1 MTSNLGNWN
10 KIIAGL
16 IVFPLALFCYV
27 HSESALV
34 TAVGL
39 ALPVTSALTQ
49 SIAVLKVC
57 VFSSLLYGLITDNVS
72 STDRLWSV
80 IPVVFSWI
88 FTAST
93 ESTVLTSNA
102 ALPLIACITIWGLR
116 LSFNFWR
123 KGGYALSY
131 EDYRW
136 EYVRLKTFQGQK
148 MQSDGSI
155 YHASFTYALLWE
167 VFHLFFVCI
176 FQQVL
181 LWMLSLP
188 VYYASLSNSKVSW
201 LQFAL
206 VALVLLLIVTESI
219 ADQQQWNFHQR
230 KYSGKKTAD
239 KEVNDGFVQS
249 GLFAY
254 SRHPNFIC
262 EQSIWVLVAVYG
274 VTVNGMPSQADLYTP
289 AVLLAGA
296 MALMLLFQGST
307 TLTEEI
313 TSAKYPAY
321 KKYQKRVSRL
331 IPWWPS
337 GSS

>member
-1 MTSNLGNWN
+1 MTSNLGNQN

-16 IVFPLALFCYV
+16 IVFPLALLCYV
-27 HSESALV
+27 YSEQALV

-39 ALPVTSALTQ
+39 ALPVTPALTQ

-57 VFSSLLYGLITDNVS
+57 VFSSFLYGLITDNVS

-80 IPVVFSWI
+80 IPMVFSWI
-88 FTAST
+88 FTMS
-93 ESTVLTSNA
+93 SNSNA
-102 ALPLIACITIWGLR
+102 ALLLTLCITIWGLR

-136 EYVRLKTFQGQK
+136 EYVRVKTFQGQK
-148 MQSDGSI
+148 MKSDGSI
-155 YHASFTYALLWE
+155 YHASFIYALLWE

-181 LWMLSLP
+181 LWMLTIP
-188 VYYASLSNSKVSW
+188 VYYASLSNHAVSW

-206 VALVLLLIVTESI
+206 VALVLLLIVVESI

-230 KYSGKKTAD
+230 KYSGKKSAD
-239 KEVNDGFVQS
+239 KEVKDGFVQS

-262 EQSIWVLVAVYG
+262 EHLGTCGSVWSYCQRIAFLSKFVHSSCSVGRFSDSNSI
-274 VTVNGMPSQADLYTP
+274 
-289 AVLLAGA
+289 
-296 MALMLLFQGST
+296 
-307 TLTEEI
+307 
-313 TSAKYPAY
+313 
-321 KKYQKRVSRL
+321 VSRQHY
-331 IPWWPS
+331 ID
-337 GSS
+337 

>member
-1 MTSNLGNWN
+1 MPSFFSNQN
-10 KIIAGL
+10 KVIAGL
-16 IVFPLALFCYV
+16 IVFPLALLCYV
-27 HSESALV
+27 NAEYALLA
-34 TAVGL
+34 AVSHV
-39 ALPVTSALTQ
+39 LPVTSSLTQ

-57 VFSSLLYGLITDNVS
+57 VFGSFLYGLITDNVS

-88 FTAST
+88 FSM
-93 ESTVLTSNA
+93 SSYSNA
-102 ALPLIACITIWGLR
+102 ALLLALCITIWGIR

-148 MQSDGSI
+148 MKSDGSI
-155 YHASFTYALLWE
+155 YHGSLVYALLWE

-181 LWMLSLP
+181 LWMLALP
-188 VYYASLSNSKVSW
+188 VYYASLSSHAVSW
-201 LQFAL
+201 LQFTL
-206 VALVLLLIVTESI
+206 TTLVLLLIVVESI

-239 KEVNDGFVQS
+239 KEVKDGFVQS

-274 VTVNGMPSQADLYTP
+274 VTVNGLPPQANLYTP
-289 AVLLAGA
+289 AALLAGS
-296 MALMLLFQGST
+296 LILVLLFQGST

-313 TSAKYPAY
+313 TSSKYPAY

-331 IPWWPS
+331 IPWWPTA
-337 GSS
+337 SS